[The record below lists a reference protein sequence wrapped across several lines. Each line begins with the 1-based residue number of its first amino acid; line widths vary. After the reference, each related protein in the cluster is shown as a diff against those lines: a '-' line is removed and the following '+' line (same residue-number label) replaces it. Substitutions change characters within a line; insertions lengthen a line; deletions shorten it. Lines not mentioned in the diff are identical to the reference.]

1 MFDELPPE
9 VMVYEVAPRDGLQ
22 NEARLIPTVDKVAL
36 INALSQTGLRAIEI
50 TSFVNP
56 KWIPQLADAAEVAR
70 RIERRPGITYSA
82 LVPNRQ
88 GLDAAL
94 GVGMTEVAVF
104 LSASETHNK
113 KNVNKTIA
121 GTLEA
126 FRETVPPALAAGL
139 KVRAYVSTVYGCPY
153 EGPVDPARAL
163 ELCQALRALGCYQ
176 ISLGDT
182 IGVANPRQVRDV
194 LSRVLAETPPEA
206 VAVHFHDTRGT
217 ALANI
222 LVAVEMGITTVDSA
236 LGGLGGCP
244 YAPGASGNVATE
256 DVVYMLEGMGIR
268 TGVDLD
274 RLIDCSRLASSLVGH
289 DVPSKYYQA
298 AVGARQRAS
307 SRTSSTNP

>member
-1 MFDELPPE
+1 VFDELPPE

-22 NEARLIPTVDKVAL
+22 NEARLIPTADKVAL

-56 KWIPQLADAAEVAR
+56 KWIPQLADATEVSR
-70 RIERRPGITYSA
+70 RIERRAGVTYSA

-94 GVGMTEVAVF
+94 AAGMKEVAVF

-121 GTLEA
+121 ATLEA

-163 ELCQALRALGCYQ
+163 ELCRALRALGCYQ

-194 LSRVLAETPPEA
+194 LSRVLVETPSEA

-256 DVVYMLEGMGIR
+256 DVVYMLEGMGVR

-298 AVGARQRAS
+298 AIGARQRAS
-307 SRTSSTNP
+307 

>member
-1 MFDELPPE
+1 VFEHLPPE
-9 VMVYEVAPRDGLQ
+9 VTLYEVGPRDGLQ
-22 NEARLIPTVDKVAL
+22 NESRLIPTTDKVTL
-36 INALSQTGLRAIEI
+36 VDALSETGLRAIEV

-56 KWIPQLADAAEVAR
+56 RWIPQLADAVEVASRIKR
-70 RIERRPGITYSA
+70 REGVVYSA

-88 GLDAAL
+88 GLEGALAA
-94 GVGMTEVAVF
+94 GMREIAVF

-121 GTLEA
+121 ATLEA
-126 FRETVPPALAAGL
+126 FRETIPPALERGL
-139 KVRAYVSTVYGCPY
+139 RVRAYVSTVYGCPY
-153 EGPVDPARAL
+153 EGAVDPNKAL
-163 ELCQALRALGCYQ
+163 ELCRALRALGCYQ

-194 LSRVLAETPPEA
+194 LSRVLAETPAPD

-222 LVAVEMGITTVDSA
+222 LVSVEMGITTVDAA

-256 DVVYMLEGMGIR
+256 DVVYMLEGMGVR

-289 DVPSKYYQA
+289 EMPSKYYRA
-298 AVGARQRAS
+298 AIGARQRSA
-307 SRTSSTNP
+307 SRTGAGG